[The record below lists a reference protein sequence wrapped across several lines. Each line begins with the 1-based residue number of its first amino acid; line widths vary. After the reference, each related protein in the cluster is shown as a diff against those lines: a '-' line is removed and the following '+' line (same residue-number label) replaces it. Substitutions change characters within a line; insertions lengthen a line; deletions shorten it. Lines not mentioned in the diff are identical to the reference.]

1 MNESILTACIA
12 IAGTLLGTLLTGL
25 LSAWSERRRREEEA
39 EREKARDR
47 REREIADESEQ
58 VRVRDSD
65 AAIASEIAELFFEVR
80 RITKQLKQDA
90 EAEFPS
96 AFDALWD
103 SNYDEQLRIKIGHV
117 RDNKARNRL
126 TIIME
131 ALLDFEPLT
140 AFSGSVNV
148 ERFVGDAVLLGAE
161 LALALSRSQQP
172 EDPHAQRYR
181 KLSETLERWDAFLD
195 RQQQERAEHER
206 LRREFKQEEHATEA
220 MLDIATEISDE
231 SVEG

>member
-1 MNESILTACIA
+1 MNESIITACIA

-25 LSAWSERRRREEEA
+25 LSMWSERQRRAEEA

-58 VRVRDSD
+58 SRVREAD
-65 AAIASEIAELFFEVR
+65 AAIATEIAELFFEVR
-80 RITKQLKQDA
+80 RVAKQLEQDV

-96 AFDALWD
+96 AFDTIWD
-103 SNYDEQLRIKIGHV
+103 SNYDEQLRMKIGHV
-117 RDNKARNRL
+117 RDNQARSRL

-140 AFSGSVNV
+140 AFSGSVNA

-161 LALALSRSQQP
+161 LALALSRGQQP
-172 EDPHAQRYR
+172 EGPHSQRYM
-181 KLSETLERWDAFLD
+181 KLSETMERWDAFLD
-195 RQQQERAEHER
+195 RQQHERAERER

-220 MLDIATEISDE
+220 MLDIATEIADE
-231 SVEG
+231 PKES